1 MYLTL
6 FIFFASLAGS
16 FPLDSIVRETF
27 PSSNPRCILIE
38 EIPQQLLPG
47 VRFLV
52 VDTSC
57 ITVAPR
63 SADFPTARMA
73 VDSLGGVYRLFAD
86 AEAEFNRLVLSQEV
100 TVTLATA
107 DSIARLFLETAI
119 LYDPFGY
126 HYAANA
132 DSFVKLQVRLGKEG
146 ITGNGTLNRGEL
158 QKQLEMLP
166 DTIGNGWLEYRAK
179 LHRWFIDY
187 YIWFETDGRLMKYSV
202 SISDQGECTIE
213 EAKTLGEKIGNYR
226 KVRL

>member
-1 MYLTL
+1 
-6 FIFFASLAGS
+6 
-16 FPLDSIVRETF
+16 
-27 PSSNPRCILIE
+27 
-38 EIPQQLLPG
+38 
-47 VRFLV
+47 
-52 VDTSC
+52 
-57 ITVAPR
+57 
-63 SADFPTARMA
+63 MA

-86 AEAEFNRLVLSQEV
+86 VEAEFNRLVLSQEV

-126 HYAANA
+126 HYATNA

-146 ITGNGTLNRGEL
+146 ITGNDTLSRSEI
-158 QKQLEMLP
+158 KRQLEMLP
-166 DTIGNGWLEYRAK
+166 DTLSNGWLEYRAR

-202 SISDQGECTIE
+202 SISDKGECTVE

-226 KVRL
+226 KVQL